1 MKLVHNEKKNTY
13 SLKGL
18 SDTDLQVIATL
29 MANVRL
35 GQSHPGAESCFR
47 VGEFLEAAGW
57 DYSDMELNTYN
68 KNEYDYGM
76 EFV

>member
-18 SDTDLQVIATL
+18 TDTDLQVITTL

-35 GQSHPGAESCFR
+35 GGDHPGAKTCFCI
-47 VGEFLEAAGW
+47 GEFLESKGW
-57 DYSDMELNTYN
+57 DYSDMEMNTYKKTECN
-68 KNEYDYGM
+68 YGM

>member
-35 GQSHPGAESCFR
+35 GGMHPGAQSCFR
-47 VGEFLEAAGW
+47 VGEFLETAGW
-57 DYSDMELNTYN
+57 DYSDMELNVYKKDEYN
-68 KNEYDYGM
+68 YGM

>member
-18 SDTDLQVIATL
+18 TDTDLQVIATL

-35 GQSHPGAESCFR
+35 GGDHPGAKSCFR
-47 VGEFLEAAGW
+47 IGEFLETAGW
-57 DYSDMELNTYN
+57 DYSDMELNVYN

>member
-35 GQSHPGAESCFR
+35 GGMHPGAQSCFR
-47 VGEFLEAAGW
+47 VGEFLETAGW
-57 DYSDMELNTYN
+57 DYSDMEMRVYKKDEYN
-68 KNEYDYGM
+68 YGM
-76 EFV
+76 EFI

>member
-18 SDTDLQVIATL
+18 TDTDLQVIATL

-35 GQSHPGAESCFR
+35 GGDHPGAKSCFR
-47 VGEFLEAAGW
+47 VGEFLETVGW
-57 DYSDMELNTYN
+57 DYSDMELNVYN

>member
-18 SDTDLQVIATL
+18 SDTDLQTICTL
-29 MANVRL
+29 VANVRL
-35 GQSHPGAESCFR
+35 SGDHPGTNSCYR
-47 VGEFLEAAGW
+47 IGEFLEAKGW
-57 DYSDMELNTYN
+57 DFSDMEMNTY
-68 KNEYDYGM
+68 KETEYSYGM

>member
-18 SDTDLQVIATL
+18 TDTDLQAICTL

-35 GQSHPGAESCFR
+35 GGTHPGAQSCFR
-47 VGEFLEAAGW
+47 VGEFLETVGW
-57 DYSDMELNTYN
+57 DYSDMELNVYN